1 MFERAEKGL
10 YIKCSEEGKKRTDD
24 PGKGAPAISAL
35 PEKSIKKYTGGSRG
49 TDSNFPASE
58 TGTSGGRP
66 QKRRCYYEISDF

>member
-10 YIKCSEEGKKRTDD
+10 YIKCSKEEKKKAGD
-24 PGKGAPAISAL
+24 PGKGAQATGAL

-66 QKRRCYYEISDF
+66 QKRRCLL